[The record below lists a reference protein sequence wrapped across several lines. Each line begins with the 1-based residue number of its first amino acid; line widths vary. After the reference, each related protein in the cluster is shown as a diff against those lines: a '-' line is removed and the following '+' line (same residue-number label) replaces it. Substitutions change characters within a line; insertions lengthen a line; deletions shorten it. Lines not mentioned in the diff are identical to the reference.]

1 VTSRG
6 EFRAPGVGHV
16 RSACPVPQLSAAYVR
31 GLSRGLISLVTS
43 RDAGLR
49 QPAMAP
55 GACALLRRALLAL
68 AETRLHCLTAEY
80 GILGVSRVPL
90 CLAHLSQLDP
100 AIVILLVRVYSSATK
115 RRFFVRRAQKQHW
128 TAAPPRAGATA
139 SRLHW
144 LAPKLIAPRT
154 AI

>member
-31 GLSRGLISLVTS
+31 GLSRGLISLVAS

-80 GILGVSRVPL
+80 GILGVSRAPL
-90 CLAHLSQLDP
+90 PRSPLPAGP
-100 AIVILLVRVYSSATK
+100 AIVFLLVRVYSSATK
-115 RRFFVRRAQKQHW
+115 RRFFVRRAQTQHW
-128 TAAPPRAGATA
+128 TAALLRAGATA
-139 SRLHW
+139 LRLHW
-144 LAPKLIAPRT
+144 LDSKLIALRT

>member
-31 GLSRGLISLVTS
+31 GLSRGLISLVAS

-80 GILGVSRVPL
+80 GILGVSRAPL
-90 CLAHLSQLDP
+90 PRSPLPARPCHCHPSRACLFQCHQTSFLCQARANATLD
-100 AIVILLVRVYSSATK
+100 RSTTT
-115 RRFFVRRAQKQHW
+115 RRSDCIKVA
-128 TAAPPRAGATA
+128 
-139 SRLHW
+139 
-144 LAPKLIAPRT
+144 LARP
-154 AI
+154 